1 MTHLYTLKQKAHL
14 FHTEIYALYLAYRDA
29 RVKWYVRVLLALSLV
44 YAVSPLD
51 LLPDLTPVFGY
62 LDDVV
67 IVAVGL
73 TASYR
78 LLPGK
83 VRDEARL
90 NAIEDMNESVL
101 ALRAISYTWILLLT
115 IIAILCYKLLY
126 IKMPY

>member
-78 LLPGK
+78 LLPDK

>member
-115 IIAILCYKLLY
+115 VIAILCYKLLY

>member
-1 MTHLYTLKQKAHL
+1 M
-14 FHTEIYALYLAYRDA
+14 YLAYRDA

-78 LLPGK
+78 LLPDK

>member
-51 LLPDLTPVFGY
+51 LLPDLVPVFGY

-78 LLPGK
+78 LLPDK

-90 NAIEDMNESVL
+90 NAIEDMDESVL

-115 IIAILCYKLLY
+115 VIAILCYKLLY

>member
-1 MTHLYTLKQKAHL
+1 MTNLYTLKQKAHL
-14 FHTEIYALYLAYRDA
+14 FHTEIYALYLAYRDE

-67 IVAVGL
+67 IVAVGQ

>member
-51 LLPDLTPVFGY
+51 LLPDLVPVFGY

-78 LLPGK
+78 LLPEK
-83 VRDEARL
+83 VWDEARL

-115 IIAILCYKLLY
+115 VIAILCYKLLY